1 MKRLFAAIV
10 GIFCLSIIQ
19 MGTVVAQSTSSQVTQ
34 QVQGTVKDALG
45 RPLTGVNLR
54 LRAAGGKIVG
64 TAQSDDEGRFTFPG
78 ITQGTYAVLADKSE
92 FQTATAIVTVSN
104 TTATATLTMAAQ
116 QALDVKVAAERLDR
130 ARNSISPKTGS
141 SQFTF
146 QQDDIKALPQ
156 GDNTAFNE
164 LLLRAPGVV
173 DDNFGQLHIRGD
185 HANIQYRI
193 NGVILPEGINGFGS
207 ALDTRFANRVDL
219 LTGALPAQYGYRT
232 AGVVEIETKSAYEEG
247 GRVSMYGGSRGTYN
261 PSFEASG
268 AKGPVNYYVTGS
280 MLQNNLGLE
289 NPTGGVNADHDHTTQ
304 TKGFAYFSVLPTAET
319 RISLML
325 GTYEGRLQIPN
336 IGGQTPDPNGQGF
349 LTGNGGTSYDSLFLT
364 EHQREINRYGV
375 LALQSTLGDKIDYQ
389 VAVFQR
395 YTSLNFSPDWIG
407 DPVFLGAASQ
417 LFRSDTATGIQADGS
432 YRLNDRHTVRSGF
445 FFSNERIE
453 SNNTTNVFPVDNA
466 GNVTGPLTQ
475 IIDNNPKGGNRL
487 AGLYLQ
493 DEWKATGKLTVNYGV
508 RLDHMNE
515 FVSAGQIS
523 PRIGTVYQAT
533 AQTTLHAA
541 YSRYFTPPPTELV
554 APSTLA
560 LFAGTALLPPG
571 ASTQNDPVLPERT
584 HYYDVGVTH
593 KLTAALNVGVD
604 LYYKDVTNLLDEGQF
619 GPAPIFTPF
628 NYKQGKVYGAEFTA
642 NYKKDN
648 VSAYLNFARSTA
660 LGKNII
666 SSQFQIDPTE
676 LAYIANNWVH
686 LDHDQSYTAS
696 AGASYFW
703 RGTRYSADAIYGSGL
718 RTSFANTDSL
728 GPYFTM
734 NLAAVHRFNT
744 QLLGKLDARVA
755 LLNLFDRE
763 YELRDGTGIGVG
775 PPAFG
780 PRRAIYTGISKVF

>member
-1 MKRLFAAIV
+1 MKRLFAMAV
-10 GIFCLSIIQ
+10 GISCLSVLQ
-19 MGTVVAQSTSSQVTQ
+19 MGAVAAQTDSSPGTQ
-34 QVQGTVKDALG
+34 QIQGVVKDALG

-54 LRAAGGKIVG
+54 LRAADGDIAGV
-64 TAQSDDEGRFTFPG
+64 AQSDSQGRFAFSG
-78 ITQGTYAVLADKSE
+78 IAQGTYAILADKPE
-92 FQTATAIVTVSN
+92 FQTATAIVSVGN
-104 TTATATLTMAAQ
+104 ATATTTLTMAAE
-116 QALDVKVAAERLDR
+116 QALDLKVAAERLDR

-232 AGVVEIETKSAYEEG
+232 AGVVEIETKSAYESG

-280 MLQNNLGLE
+280 TLQNNLGLE
-289 NPTGGVNADHDHTTQ
+289 NPTGSVNADHDHTTQ

-319 RISLML
+319 RVSLML

-336 IGGQTPDPNGQGF
+336 ISGQTPDPNGQGF
-349 LTGNGGTSYDSLFLT
+349 LTGLGGTSYDSLFLT
-364 EHQREINRYGV
+364 EHQREINRYGI
-375 LALQSTLGDKIDYQ
+375 LALQSTIGDKIDYQ

-395 YTSLNFSPDWIG
+395 YTSLNFTPDWNG
-407 DPVFLGAASQ
+407 DPVFLGVASQ
-417 LFRSDTATGIQADGS
+417 LFRSDTATGMQADGS
-432 YRLNDRHTVRSGF
+432 YRLNDQHTLRSGF

-453 SNNTTNVFPVDNA
+453 SDNTSNVFPVDGN
-466 GNVTGPLTQ
+466 GNVNGPLTQ

-487 AGLYLQ
+487 AGIYLQ
-493 DEWKATGKLTVNYGV
+493 DEWKSTNKLTVNYGV

-515 FVSAGQIS
+515 YVAAGQVS
-523 PRIGTVYQAT
+523 PRLGTVYKWT
-533 AQTTLHAA
+533 DRTTLHAA

-554 APSTLA
+554 SPTTIA
-560 LFAGTALLPPG
+560 LFAGTSAAPTV
-571 ASTQNDPVLPERT
+571 TQNDGVLPERT
-584 HYYDVGVTH
+584 HYFDAGVTH
-593 KLTAALNVGVD
+593 KLTQELNFGID
-604 LYYKDVTNLLDEGQF
+604 LYYKDVTNLIDEGQF
-619 GPAPIFTPF
+619 GPAPIFSPF
-628 NYKQGKVYGAEFTA
+628 NYRQGKVYGAEFTA

-648 VSAYLNFARSTA
+648 LTAYLNFARSTA
-660 LGKNII
+660 LGKEII
-666 SSQFQIDPTE
+666 SGQFNFDPTR
-676 LAYIANNWVH
+676 LAFIATNWVH
-686 LDHDQSYTAS
+686 LDHDQSYTGS

-718 RTSFANTDSL
+718 RKGFANTDSI
-728 GPYFTM
+728 GPYLTA
-734 NLAAVHRFNT
+734 NLAAIHRFET
-744 QLLGKLDARVA
+744 QSLGKIDARVA
-755 LLNLFDRE
+755 IINLFDRE

-780 PRRAIYTGISKVF
+780 PRRAFYGGISKVF